1 MNVMK
6 LKYILLICIAIS
18 ICSCKKALDT
28 EPTDFYTPANY
39 FNTPEQLQQ
48 ALNGV
53 YGPMMSSRLYGQ
65 ILTGYYET
73 ADELLSNRA
82 ADGDSRG
89 FRYTLTP
96 SNVNVHAI
104 WLGCYQGINNANILL
119 ENINKPTMNE
129 ITRNRIKGQTL
140 FLRAYYYWILTTH
153 YQNVVVSLKPSTIN
167 DIDIPASTPKQVYT
181 QIELDLKQA
190 ETLLQGYTSASLG
203 YNDVVTVT
211 AVQAMLAR
219 VYLYMAGYP
228 VNDATKYQNCVDYC
242 AKVINSGQHALNPDY
257 KQVFINLM
265 QDKYDVKENIL
276 EWGFATATA
285 GTVTKGANDIGNF
298 IGITSTIVAT
308 DPSSY
313 SAVSWLYVTR
323 NLFDAYEVNAS
334 STSTPK
340 TSFDLRRDWNCS
352 NYVYA
357 VSSSVRVK
365 NAVTNPWLMPSG
377 KFRREYAPA
386 EARNVGIY
394 GINWPVIRYSDI
406 LLMYAE
412 AANQLVGPTD
422 IPTGGSLTA
431 YDAINMVRKRGYGI
445 LNGNV
450 VKTITVSNG
459 GTGYTTVPTVTIT
472 GGGGAGATATATIS
486 AGRVTGINVTSPGI
500 IATGSYYT
508 TAPNVTITGGNGTG
522 AIATATI
529 TTGTEANLTLG
540 LSKDNFQLALRDERL
555 REFNAESLRK
565 NDVTRWGNFYQDMIT
580 FKIYCEAN
588 GASASANGLVG
599 ARNVAPRNV
608 WLPIPDYELN
618 LNKSL
623 VQNAGW

>member
-6 LKYILLICIAIS
+6 LKYILLICFMMS

-39 FNTPEQLQQ
+39 FNTQEQLQQ
-48 ALNGV
+48 ALNGI

-82 ADGDSRG
+82 ADGDARG

-104 WLGCYQGINNANILL
+104 WQACYLGINNANILL
-119 ENINKPTMNE
+119 DNINKPTMNE
-129 ITRNRIKGQTL
+129 TTRNRIKGQTL

-153 YQNVVVSLKPSTIN
+153 FQNAVISLKPSSIK
-167 DIDIPASTPKQVYT
+167 DIDIPLSTPKQIYT
-181 QIELDLKQA
+181 QIELDLKEA
-190 ETLLQGYTSASLG
+190 EGLLQGYTAANLG

-219 VYLYMAGYP
+219 IYLYMAGYP
-228 VNDATKYQNCVDYC
+228 VNDVAKYQNCVDYC
-242 AKVINSGQHALNPDY
+242 DKVINSGQHALNPDY

-298 IGITSTIVAT
+298 FGVTSSIASF
-308 DPSSY
+308 DPTSY
-313 SAVSWLYVTR
+313 AAVGWVSVTR
-323 NLFDAYEVNAS
+323 NLFDAYEVNAA

-340 TSFDLRRDWNCS
+340 ASFDLRRDWNCA
-352 NYVYA
+352 NYTFTN
-357 VSSSVRVK
+357 SGTTRIK
-365 NAVTNPWLMPSG
+365 NVITNPWLMPSG

-386 EARNVGIY
+386 EARNLGIY
-394 GINWPVIRYSDI
+394 GINWPVIRYSDV

-412 AANQLVGPTD
+412 AANQLVGPSTV
-422 IPTGGSLTA
+422 PTGGSLTP

-450 VKTITVSNG
+450 VKTITVTNG
-459 GTGYTTVPTVTIT
+459 GAGYTTVPTVTIS
-472 GGGGAGATATATIS
+472 GGGGTGAIATATIS
-486 AGRVTGINVTSPGI
+486 AGKVTGINITSPGI

-508 TAPNVTITGGNGTG
+508 AAPIVTITGGNGTG
-522 AIATATI
+522 AIATAAI
-529 TTGTEANLTLG
+529 TTGTEANLSPG
-540 LSKDNFQLALRDERL
+540 LSKENFQLAIRDERL

-588 GASASANGLVG
+588 GASANANGLTG
-599 ARNVAPRNV
+599 ARNVAPRSL
-608 WLPIPDYELN
+608 WLPIPDYELS